1 MVSTQ
6 KDPVLAVL
14 SLSGGNDGLNT
25 VIPYSNPLYRDYR
38 PTLGIP
44 EGQIIPINDDLGFHP
59 TMGPLKKFW
68 DEGKLAIFLGVG
80 YDNPSYSHFRSMD
93 IWHTCEP
100 DKIGTEGWLGR
111 VLKEI
116 DPSAENVLCGVNF
129 GRGLPRALVMEGV
142 PVASVG
148 NLETYGLLTG
158 IDGESQRDQAL
169 DVFGRMYSPAM
180 GSGAVMDYIHSTGTN
195 ALKGADILAT
205 APDKYTSEVEY
216 SNTVVGQYMKNI
228 AQTHLAEFGSRVL
241 YTTSPYNSF
250 DTHANQAPALRPVER
265 RVQQRGYLLPGPAEP
280 QRQRQRDAAHVHRVW
295 PPHLRQRFRHRPRR
309 RRHRLGCGRARQGRH
324 LRRVPVPGT
333 RPAGRGGQPPL
344 RHGLPLHLHH
354 HRGRLVQDGLPAQRR
369 RFLREGQLPVGPQE
383 QSLFDSGKSVVPAKP
398 GTSNPAMTV
407 GAGLKSAPTWAIQAV
422 RLFNRNDTKQKDEVR
437 A

>member
-25 VIPYSNPLYRDYR
+25 VIPYNNPLYRDYR

-44 EGQIIPINDDLGFHP
+44 EGQIIPINDQLGLHP

-116 DPSAENVLCGVNF
+116 DPNAENVLCGVNF

-205 APDKYTSEVEY
+205 APDKYTSNVEY

-250 DTHANQAPALRPVER
+250 DTHANQASLHSGLWSDVSNNVDTFYQDLRDHNASDNVMLLMFTEFGR
-265 RVQQRGYLLPGPAEP
+265 RINDNGS
-280 QRQRQRDAAHVHRVW
+280 
-295 PPHLRQRFRHRPRR
+295 
-309 RRHRLGCGRARQGRH
+309 
-324 LRRVPVPGT
+324 GT
-333 RPAGRGGQPPL
+333 D
-344 RHGLPLHLHH
+344 H
-354 HRGRLVQDGLPAQRR
+354 
-369 RFLREGQLPVGPQE
+369 
-383 QSLFDSGKSVVPAKP
+383 
-398 GTSNPAMTV
+398 
-407 GAGLKSAPTWAIQAV
+407 GAGGIAWVVGEHVKGGIYGEYPSLEPSQQEEGGNLKYNMDFRSIYTTIVEDFYKMDPQPIV
-422 RLFNRNDTKQKDEVR
+422 GGSFEKINFL
-437 A
+437 